1 MTDSI
6 KKSLKKHSKLSKSY
20 YKNRQKKGDYE
31 KLLEKSSDC
40 TIEFLEAK
48 NNYIFKITTKLQD
61 PKTQTKT

>member
-20 YKNRQKKGDYE
+20 YKNRQKKSDYE

-48 NNYIFKITTKLQD
+48 NNYIFKITRKLQD
-61 PKTQTKT
+61 PKTQSKT